1 MIRKFRDFNEDYLKL
16 VFGDDNTIFKKFTDE
31 YPEDTEFLKN
41 NDGKVKLTTIG
52 FAEEWEE
59 LIDYNKS
66 YAYIDNG
73 KLYVVV
79 YGLPKSIDKKS
90 IDDFFEQRLEQY
102 IEEGYGEFFETEP
115 GCPICM
121 VVERDG
127 NEVIV

>member
-31 YPEDTEFLKN
+31 YPEDIEFLKN

-52 FAEEWEE
+52 FAEEWQE

-90 IDDFFEQRLEQY
+90 IDAFFEQRLEQY